1 MPEWNDFLSRL
12 VTQSAIMQT
21 SIIPEQKEGKHNDL
35 AESRSFPDKAAAA
48 DFFDL
53 VASRLLQPGQWSALA
68 GAGSAAF
75 ELVDH
80 SGMPL
85 AREARQGDYLKIDL
99 PGPGSVSG
107 EGYDWVRV
115 DEIERKGDAA
125 AAQALLAMRV
135 VACQNPTGT
144 RQEAAAHFFVEG
156 ASSTFELL
164 RKDNTVSIAY
174 HGRNEVPNTD
184 TGSIA
189 DNLRNAITG
198 TLAVAGISELQWT
211 ALLKGMLA
219 DD

>member
-1 MPEWNDFLSRL
+1 
-12 VTQSAIMQT
+12 MQT

-35 AESRSFPDKAAAA
+35 SESRSFPSNAAAA

-53 VASRLLQPGQWSALA
+53 VASRLLQPGRWSALA
-68 GAGSAAF
+68 GSGSAIF
-75 ELVDH
+75 ELVDQR
-80 SGMPL
+80 GTPL
-85 AREARQGDYLKIDL
+85 ARVPQKGDYLRIDL

-125 AAQALLAMRV
+125 SPGSLLAMRV
-135 VACQNPTGT
+135 VACGNPTSAK
-144 RQEAAAHFFVEG
+144 QDAAAHFFQEG

-164 RKDNTVSIAY
+164 RENNTVSIAY

-189 DNLRNAITG
+189 DNVRNAITG
-198 TLAVAGISELQWT
+198 ALAVVGISELQWT